1 MGNATFVHYGFS
13 MKKLARERKRV
24 SMETGCD
31 VIKVETSI
39 LVKSSNPRDSWVFF
53 LIHLFLI
60 LISSHTAI

>member
-1 MGNATFVHYGFS
+1 
-13 MKKLARERKRV
+13 
-24 SMETGCD
+24 METGCD